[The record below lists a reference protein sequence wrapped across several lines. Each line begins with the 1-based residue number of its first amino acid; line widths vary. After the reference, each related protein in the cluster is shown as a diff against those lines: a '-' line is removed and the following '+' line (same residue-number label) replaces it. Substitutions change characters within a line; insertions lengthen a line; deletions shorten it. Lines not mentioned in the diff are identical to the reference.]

1 MEELLKVLYR
11 HSLELDVDHVD
22 RRALC
27 GLSLGYLSVYRLG
40 LLFPWTVE
48 GLTDLVPVH
57 GRVKRIAWRL
67 EPLSRDEDIP
77 VPERVD
83 YAAGLLGSYV
93 MGTDTELV
101 ARGLET
107 AWELLHERGG
117 ERLSLPCRTSGMCR
131 LLCQC
136 HYFTGDGECL
146 GLAGGLATE
155 AMGRSG
161 ALAGEDL
168 LEWRDALRL
177 YADVSD
183 GGGEAMLER
192 ERLDGEL
199 RRLGLRARRAE
210 DALLE
215 AMRRGEGVDDV
226 VAFSRT
232 FAFVAGRVLD
242 DCVEAEGKK
251 I

>member
-1 MEELLKVLYR
+1 MEELLKVLYW

-27 GLSLGYLSVYRLG
+27 GLSSGYLSVYRLG

-146 GLAGGLATE
+146 ELAGGLATE

-161 ALAGEDL
+161 TLAGEEL

-183 GGGEAMLER
+183 GDGEATLER

-226 VAFSRT
+226 VAFSRA
-232 FAFVAGRVLD
+232 FAFVAGWVLD

>member
-1 MEELLKVLYR
+1 MEELLKELYR
-11 HSLELDVDHVD
+11 HSLELDVNHVD
-22 RRALC
+22 WRALC
-27 GLSLGYLSVYRLG
+27 GLSSGYLSVYRLG

-67 EPLSRDEDIP
+67 ELLSRDEDIP

-83 YAAGLLGSYV
+83 YVAGLLGSYV

-146 GLAGGLATE
+146 ELAGGLATE

-161 ALAGEDL
+161 TLAGEEL

-177 YADVSD
+177 YVDVSD
-183 GGGEAMLER
+183 GGG
-192 ERLDGEL
+192 DGETGTSLIGSPVGLGMHNFL
-199 RRLGLRARRAE
+199 RTTAVTEVLIPNYEILLGVFTSNPEPYILKGAT
-210 DALLE
+210 LE
-215 AMRRGEGVDDV
+215 NHNYNY
-226 VAFSRT
+226 
-232 FAFVAGRVLD
+232 
-242 DCVEAEGKK
+242 
-251 I
+251 